1 MECQH
6 PVPIPRA
13 VLRVVLKAFPGTVLR
28 AGQLFSM
35 QQLCRVGPQLIHCS
49 TMQVLGEHLQY
60 YTTFPARVNCV
71 CSESSV
77 GVAPAQKDNPADSSL
92 PLYAPS

>member
-1 MECQH
+1 
-6 PVPIPRA
+6 
-13 VLRVVLKAFPGTVLR
+13 
-28 AGQLFSM
+28 
-35 QQLCRVGPQLIHCS
+35 
-49 TMQVLGEHLQY
+49 MQVLGEHLQY